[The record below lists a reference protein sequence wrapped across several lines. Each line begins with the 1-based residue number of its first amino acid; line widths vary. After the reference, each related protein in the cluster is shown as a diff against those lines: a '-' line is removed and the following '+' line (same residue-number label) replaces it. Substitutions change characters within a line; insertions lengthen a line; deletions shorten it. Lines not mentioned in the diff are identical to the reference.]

1 MHQPSSLPFTILPA
15 SGEAAPVVL
24 SSPHSGRV
32 YPKAVLERL
41 RVNGRTLLPLDDG
54 PIDKLVQL
62 ACEAGATLVAARY
75 PRVVVDL
82 NREPDELDPEIV
94 RDAHAMPDMRV
105 TARARAGL
113 GVVPSRIG
121 GQPLWRRPFDADE
134 LRRQIDDL
142 YHPYHAQLETLMV
155 ERRERLGIAILLDC
169 HSMPNAAALG
179 DPIVDAALGDRFGR
193 SCAGELVSAVEA
205 LLRTAGLKVARNR
218 PYAAARSRDGTASP
232 SMAATRFSSSCDAA
246 SSWTSRRTFPMPDSR
261 PCGSSWA
268 SCRGRWRLP
277 PSPSSQG
284 RPGIWPRPPDRRA
297 VSPS

>member
-121 GQPLWRRPFDADE
+121 GQPLWRRPFGADE

-205 LLRTAGLKVARNR
+205 LLRNAGLKVARNR
-218 PYAAARSRDGTASP
+218 PYAGGTITGRHGQPEHGRHALQLELRRGLFMDESTHVPHAGFAALRQLLGELPRALAIAAKPLIARSARHLAQAS
-232 SMAATRFSSSCDAA
+232 
-246 SSWTSRRTFPMPDSR
+246 
-261 PCGSSWA
+261 
-268 SCRGRWRLP
+268 
-277 PSPSSQG
+277 
-284 RPGIWPRPPDRRA
+284 
-297 VSPS
+297 